1 MTSAAV
7 LGSERDGAAEPLAG
21 VPGPGAGDGT
31 VGLDADYGTAG
42 LGADYET
49 AGLGADSTRPTR
61 HTDGFFIAN

>member
-42 LGADYET
+42 LD
-49 AGLGADSTRPTR
+49 ADSTRPTR